1 MADIPS
7 ALGEM
12 QSALDLATLEES
24 KEQAEG
30 ESKLSHED
38 AKAYA
43 HNMSESFGKQVV
55 CIFSQFSKLSVFFSW
70 LSLQHPLYRRSYSPY
85 SKAIRV
91 FYMKVSLDNTG
102 RLYMKRKPVYLF

>member
-1 MADIPS
+1 VADISS

-12 QSALDLATLEES
+12 QSSLDLATLEES

-30 ESKLSHED
+30 ESKISHED

-55 CIFSQFSKLSVFFSW
+55 GVVSV
-70 LSLQHPLYRRSYSPY
+70 LR
-85 SKAIRV
+85 
-91 FYMKVSLDNTG
+91 
-102 RLYMKRKPVYLF
+102 